1 MRYAHAARRYI
12 VVTALAGG
20 TTALLVIAQA
30 VLISRSVSPV
40 ISSGAA
46 LSAVAPLI
54 GLLALTMAARVGV
67 LHAQELLAHR
77 AATRTI
83 IELRRQ
89 VLEHAAALG
98 PRWAAEHGSGTATL
112 LTRGLDDLEP
122 YFTRYLPQLL
132 LAATVTPLTGLVM
145 LAEDLLSAVAVACTI
160 PLIPIF
166 MILIGRLTQRHS
178 EERLEAMKRLGGQ
191 VLDLLAGLPTL
202 KALGREAGPAKRIGE
217 LGRAYGAATMHTLR
231 IAFLSGAVLEFI
243 TTLSVAIIAVQV
255 GFRLLFGHMDLAT
268 ALLVI
273 MIAPE
278 VYQPLRRVGLHFHAS
293 ANGVAAANAV
303 FEILAAPPPERGTIP
318 APDLGSAVIEIE
330 DLAVAARGAW
340 APAGLT
346 ARIRPG
352 RLVALSGPS
361 GAGKTTACQVL
372 LALLPPD
379 RGAVRIISDN
389 GAGGVVDLSDIDPDT
404 WWAQI
409 VWVPQ
414 RPVIVPG
421 TVLANVMGPERASE
435 IDDARLGR
443 ESPRLLAAARA
454 TGFDEVISALPRGWR
469 TRIGQGGVGLSVG
482 QRQRLSLTRALMSDA
497 PLVVLDEPTA
507 HLDAASEAHVLDGI
521 GMLRSQHRTVVMIA
535 HRRALMA
542 VADEVIEVVPRPA
555 PELVAGGRDLPETI
569 AEEPLGAGAREEPA
583 R

>member
-1 MRYAHAARRYI
+1 
-12 VVTALAGG
+12 
-20 TTALLVIAQA
+20 
-30 VLISRSVSPV
+30 
-40 ISSGAA
+40 
-46 LSAVAPLI
+46 
-54 GLLALTMAARVGV
+54 
-67 LHAQELLAHR
+67 
-77 AATRTI
+77 
-83 IELRRQ
+83 
-89 VLEHAAALG
+89 
-98 PRWAAEHGSGTATL
+98 
-112 LTRGLDDLEP
+112 
-122 YFTRYLPQLL
+122 
-132 LAATVTPLTGLVM
+132 
-145 LAEDLLSAVAVACTI
+145 
-160 PLIPIF
+160 
-166 MILIGRLTQRHS
+166 
-178 EERLEAMKRLGGQ
+178 
-191 VLDLLAGLPTL
+191 
-202 KALGREAGPAKRIGE
+202 
-217 LGRAYGAATMHTLR
+217 
-231 IAFLSGAVLEFI
+231 
-243 TTLSVAIIAVQV
+243 
-255 GFRLLFGHMDLAT
+255 
-268 ALLVI
+268 
-273 MIAPE
+273 
-278 VYQPLRRVGLHFHAS
+278 
-293 ANGVAAANAV
+293 
-303 FEILAAPPPERGTIP
+303 
-318 APDLGSAVIEIE
+318 
-330 DLAVAARGAW
+330 
-340 APAGLT
+340 
-346 ARIRPG
+346 
-352 RLVALSGPS
+352 VALSGPS

-409 VWVPQ
+409 AWVPQ

>member
-1 MRYAHAARRYI
+1 MRYAHATRRYI

-145 LAEDLLSAVAVACTI
+145 LAEDLPSAVAVACTI

-178 EERLEAMKRLGGQ
+178 EERLEAMERLGGQ

-303 FEILAAPPPERGTIP
+303 FEILDTPLPERGTMP
-318 APDLGSAVIEIE
+318 APDLASAVIEIE
-330 DLAVAARGAW
+330 ELSVAARGSW

-346 ARIRPG
+346 AQIRPG
-352 RLVALSGPS
+352 RLVAPSGPS

-409 VWVPQ
+409 AWVPQ

>member
-1 MRYAHAARRYI
+1 MRYAHATRRYI

-145 LAEDLLSAVAVACTI
+145 LAEDLPSAVAVACTI

-178 EERLEAMKRLGGQ
+178 EERLEAMERLGGQ

-303 FEILAAPPPERGTIP
+303 FEILDTPLPERGTMP
-318 APDLGSAVIEIE
+318 APDLASAVIEIE
-330 DLAVAARGAW
+330 ELSVAARGSW

-346 ARIRPG
+346 AQIRPG
-352 RLVALSGPS
+352 RLVALTGPS
-361 GAGKTTACQVL
+361 GVGKTTTSQVL
-372 LALLPPD
+372 MSLLPAD
-379 RGAVRIISDN
+379 RGTVRVIPN
-389 GAGGVVDLSDIDPDT
+389 GADGNGTNGTEAAQGAEDAVMSSLDLSEIEPTT
-404 WWAQI
+404 WWSQI
-409 VWVPQ
+409 AWVPQ

-421 TVLANVMGPERASE
+421 TVLDNVIGADRASE
-435 IDDARLGR
+435 FTGVTSSRLGR
-443 ESPRLLAAARA
+443 VLPSLDAAARA
-454 TGFDEVISALPRGWR
+454 TGFDEVVSSLPHGWQ
-469 TRIGQGGVGLSVG
+469 TRVGQGGAGLSVG

-507 HLDAASEAHVLDGI
+507 HLDAASEAHVLDGVE
-521 GMLRSQHRTVVMIA
+521 MLRSQHRTVVVIA
-535 HRRALMA
+535 HRAAL
-542 VADEVIEVVPRPA
+542 VSR
-555 PELVAGGRDLPETI
+555 TTSST
-569 AEEPLGAGAREEPA
+569 
-583 R
+583 